1 MNTKQTLVMLL
12 STFFLLATSLLV
24 AADVG
29 KPLRIALIPAEDS
42 RAMIRQSKQLMS
54 ALEQKLGIEVE
65 GFVATDYNGVIESLR
80 AGHVDVAYLGPFS
93 YVKAAQ
99 VANVEAFAVAETK
112 DKGGV
117 AYHSQVVVRSDS
129 DIQTIEQLRGRD
141 FAFVGPTSTS
151 GYVFPMVGLKKAGL
165 NPRKDFKNVIYTGA
179 HDANML
185 AVKNGRVDAATV
197 ADRIYAAALEKGQ
210 VEEGDLRVIWR
221 SEAIPESPM
230 VWRKDLPIDLK
241 KRIRQAFLSIRDVQF
256 GDQGQVSEYR
266 ATDDR
271 AYDVVREAAK
281 LARK

>member
-1 MNTKQTLVMLL
+1 MNIRHSTGLMLGTIAMVLATLVQA
-12 STFFLLATSLLV
+12 SE
-24 AADVG
+24 
-29 KPLRIALIPAEDS
+29 PLRIALIPAEDS
-42 RAMIRQSKQLMS
+42 RAMIRQSRQLMT
-54 ALEQKLGIEVE
+54 ALEQKLGVEVE

-117 AYHSQVVVRSDS
+117 AYHSQIVVRADS
-129 DIQTIEQLRGRD
+129 DIQSVEQLRGRD

-165 NPRKDFKNVIYTGA
+165 NPRNDFRNVIYTGA
-179 HDANML
+179 HDANLL
-185 AVKNGRVDAATV
+185 AVKHGRVDAATV
-197 ADRIYAAALEKGQ
+197 ADRILSAAVEKGQ
-210 VEEGDLRVIWR
+210 IDKADLRVIWR
-221 SEAIPESPM
+221 SGAIPESPM
-230 VWRKDLPIDLK
+230 VWRKDLPETTKQQLRD
-241 KRIRQAFLSIRDVQF
+241 AFLSIRDVQF

-266 ATDDR
+266 ATDDS
-271 AYDVVREAAK
+271 AYDIVREAAR